1 MFINLVLHKRFVIYL
16 FKTAS
21 ITFLSY
27 ILFELFDDE
36 HGTPISQK
44 NVKCNSPGL
53 TLAIEPI
60 SPRGNFVHYD
70 FHILHY
76 IGHKMKY
83 VSPLRVA
90 ALAGNIMLRTLSAK

>member
-1 MFINLVLHKRFVIYL
+1 MINASNIVCLRFYLNQFMFIDLVLHKRCFIYL

-27 ILFELFDDE
+27 ILFELLDDE

-53 TLAIEPI
+53 VLAIDPTFPKGE
-60 SPRGNFVHYD
+60 F
-70 FHILHY
+70 
-76 IGHKMKY
+76 
-83 VSPLRVA
+83 
-90 ALAGNIMLRTLSAK
+90 RTL

>member
-1 MFINLVLHKRFVIYL
+1 MFINFLFHQRIFIYL

-27 ILFELFDDE
+27 ILFELLDDD

-53 TLAIEPI
+53 ELAIDPT
-60 SPRGNFVHYD
+60 SAQGNFVLKNFPKQLITPLSDLSCKD
-70 FHILHY
+70 FAIC
-76 IGHKMKY
+76 
-83 VSPLRVA
+83 
-90 ALAGNIMLRTLSAK
+90 

>member
-1 MFINLVLHKRFVIYL
+1 MINASNIVCLKSYRNQFMFINLVLHSRIFIYL

-27 ILFELFDDE
+27 TLFELLDVE

-53 TLAIEPI
+53 GLAIDPI
-60 SPRGNFVHYD
+60 SPQGEF
-70 FHILHY
+70 
-76 IGHKMKY
+76 
-83 VSPLRVA
+83 
-90 ALAGNIMLRTLSAK
+90 RTL

>member
-1 MFINLVLHKRFVIYL
+1 MFINLVLHYKIFIYL

-27 ILFELFDDE
+27 ILFELLDDE

-53 TLAIEPI
+53 ALAIDPT
-60 SPRGNFVHYD
+60 SPQGEF
-70 FHILHY
+70 
-76 IGHKMKY
+76 
-83 VSPLRVA
+83 
-90 ALAGNIMLRTLSAK
+90 RTL

>member
-1 MFINLVLHKRFVIYL
+1 MFINLVLYLRFFIYL

-27 ILFELFDDE
+27 TFFELLDVE

-53 TLAIEPI
+53 VLAIDPT
-60 SPRGNFVHYD
+60 SPRGEV
-70 FHILHY
+70 L
-76 IGHKMKY
+76 
-83 VSPLRVA
+83 
-90 ALAGNIMLRTLSAK
+90 TL

>member
-1 MFINLVLHKRFVIYL
+1 MFINLVLHLRFFIYL

-27 ILFELFDDE
+27 ILFELLDDE

-53 TLAIEPI
+53 ALAIDPTSPPGGI
-60 SPRGNFVHYD
+60 SYTMISRYYI
-70 FHILHY
+70 ILAT
-76 IGHKMKY
+76 K
-83 VSPLRVA
+83 
-90 ALAGNIMLRTLSAK
+90 